1 MEKNVKFLAN
11 DRIVDAGSPSA
22 APALDFIRDELGL
35 KGAKEGC
42 REGDCGACSV
52 LVGTRLP
59 GGGAE
64 YRAAPSC
71 LLALGELDGRH
82 LVTIEGLAS
91 AAKGEPGSV
100 AGLTPVMKALLEE
113 NGSQCGFCS
122 PGVVISL
129 TGWLLSASHVDVEG
143 ALTAVEGNL
152 CRCTGYGA
160 IRRAAA
166 RLAKEF
172 AGLPEDRGARLAAL
186 EKAGAVPPSLG
197 QFSRGELLGGGGTGA
212 AAGAAG
218 EAMPGAAVSGA
229 GRGSAAEGLTV
240 LGGGTDF
247 FVRNPDPEAGFEAE
261 LLDLRPGYSK
271 IERTTQGGSAVLEV
285 GAAATVHDFFTSPEV
300 RALVPG
306 IGSFEGEMASSLIRG
321 RATLG
326 GNVANAS
333 PIADMTAILI
343 ALGAELV
350 VEKRADG
357 SRRSLP
363 LARFFLGYKKL
374 DLAAG
379 ELIAGFR
386 IPLPPRGATPR
397 FNFEKVA
404 KRRHLDIAS
413 VNSAAFLM
421 TEGDGAK
428 PRIASALVSAGGVAA
443 TPLLLARTSAFLAG
457 RAADAA
463 TAREAAAIAVSE
475 IAPISDVR
483 GSADYRKR
491 LLERLVLG
499 HFIRLFPESG
509 IAEELFP

>member
-1 MEKNVKFLAN
+1 MEKSVKFLAN
-11 DRIVDAGSPSA
+11 DRIVNAGSRQA
-22 APALDFIRDELGL
+22 APALDFIRDGLGL

-59 GGGAE
+59 DGGAE
-64 YRAAPSC
+64 YRAVPSC
-71 LLALGELDGRH
+71 LLALGELEGRH

-91 AAKGEPGSV
+91 AAQGAPGSV
-100 AGLTPVMKALLEE
+100 AGLTPVMRALLEE

-129 TGWLLSASHVDVEG
+129 TGWLLSAGHVDVEG

-166 RLAKEF
+166 RLAKDF
-172 AGLPEDRGARLAAL
+172 AGLPEDRSARLAAL
-186 EKAGAVPPSLG
+186 EKAGVVPPSLG
-197 QFSRGELLGGGGTGA
+197 RFARGEL
-212 AAGAAG
+212 
-218 EAMPGAAVSGA
+218 MPGAAHAASASHAARGA
-229 GRGSAAEGLTV
+229 SATAEGLTV

-271 IERTTQGGSAVLEV
+271 IGRTTQGGAAVLEI
-285 GAAATVHDFFTSPEV
+285 GAAVTVHDFFTSPEV

-357 SRRSLP
+357 SRRGLP

-374 DLAAG
+374 DLGTG
-379 ELIAGFR
+379 EFIAGFR
-386 IPLPPRGATPR
+386 IPVPPRDATPR

-413 VNSAAFLM
+413 VNSAASLM
-421 TEGDGAK
+421 TEGGGAK
-428 PRIASALVSAGGVAA
+428 PRIVSALVSAGGVAA
-443 TPLLLARTSAFLAG
+443 TPLLLSRTSAFLAG
-457 RAADAA
+457 RSADAA

-483 GSADYRKR
+483 GTADYRKR

>member
-1 MEKNVKFLAN
+1 MEKSVKFLAN
-11 DRIVDAGSPSA
+11 DRIVDAGSRRA

-59 GGGAE
+59 DGSAE

-71 LLALGELDGRH
+71 LLALGELEGRH

-91 AAKGEPGSV
+91 AAAGAPGSV

-122 PGVVISL
+122 PGIVISL
-129 TGWLLSASHVDVEG
+129 TGWLLSAGHVDIEG

-166 RLAKEF
+166 RLAKDF
-172 AGLPEDRGARLAAL
+172 AGLPEDRTARLAAL
-186 EKAGAVPPSLG
+186 EKAGVVPPSLG
-197 QFSRGELLGGGGTGA
+197 LFSRGELLTAGPAGATGA
-212 AAGAAG
+212 AGTVATAGKT
-218 EAMPGAAVSGA
+218 
-229 GRGSAAEGLTV
+229 EGLTV

-247 FVRNPDPEAGFEAE
+247 FVRNPDPEAAFEAE
-261 LLDLRPGYSK
+261 LLDLKPGYSK
-271 IERTTQGGSAVLEV
+271 IERTTQGGTALLEV
-285 GAAATVHDFFTSPEV
+285 GAAVTVHDFFASPEV
-300 RALVPG
+300 ESLAPG

-350 VEKRADG
+350 IEKRSDG
-357 SRRSLP
+357 SRRRLP

-374 DLAAG
+374 DLGAG

-386 IPLPPRGATPR
+386 IPVPAPGAKPR

-421 TEGDGAK
+421 TEGGGAK
-428 PRIASALVSAGGVAA
+428 PHIASALVSAGGVAA
-443 TPLLLARTSAFLAG
+443 TPLLLSKTSAFLSG
-457 RAADAA
+457 RIADAT

-483 GSADYRKR
+483 GSADYRRR

>member
-1 MEKNVKFLAN
+1 MEKSVKFLAN
-11 DRIVDAGSPSA
+11 DRIVDAGSRRA
-22 APALDFIRDELGL
+22 APALDFIRDGLGL

-71 LLALGELDGRH
+71 LLALGELEGRH

-91 AAKGEPGSV
+91 AASGEPGSV

-166 RLAKEF
+166 RLAKDF
-172 AGLPEDRGARLAAL
+172 AGLPEDRAARLAAL
-186 EKAGAVPPSLG
+186 EKAGVVPTSLG
-197 QFSRGELLGGGGTGA
+197 QFSRGELL
-212 AAGAAG
+212 
-218 EAMPGAAVSGA
+218 PGAAQA
-229 GRGSAAEGLTV
+229 LSASLAARDAARIASAPAEGLTV

-271 IERTTQGGSAVLEV
+271 IERTTHDGAAVLEV
-285 GAAATVHDFFTSPEV
+285 GAAVTVHDFFTSTEV
-300 RALVPG
+300 RDLVPG

-333 PIADMTAILI
+333 PIADMTAILV
-343 ALGAELV
+343 ALDAELLI
-350 VEKRADG
+350 EKRVDG
-357 SRRSLP
+357 SRRGLL

-374 DLAAG
+374 DLGTG
-379 ELIAGFR
+379 EFIAGFR
-386 IPLPPRGATPR
+386 IPVPPRGATPR

-413 VNSAAFLM
+413 VNSAAFFLA
-421 TEGDGAK
+421 EGGGAK

-443 TPLLLARTSAFLAG
+443 TPLLLSKTSAFLAG
-457 RAADAA
+457 KTADAA

-483 GSADYRKR
+483 GSADYRRR

>member
-1 MEKNVKFLAN
+1 MEKSVKFLAN
-11 DRIVDAGSPSA
+11 DRIVDAGSRRA

-64 YRAAPSC
+64 YRAVPSC
-71 LLALGELDGRH
+71 LLALGELEGRH

-91 AAKGEPGSV
+91 AAKGAPGSV
-100 AGLTPVMKALLEE
+100 EGLTPVMKALLEE

-129 TGWLLSASHVDVEG
+129 TGWLLSAGQVDIEG

-172 AGLPEDRGARLAAL
+172 AGLPASREARLAAL
-186 EKAGAVPPSLG
+186 EKAGVVPPSLG
-197 QFSRGELLGGGGTGA
+197 QFSRGELFEASAGGA
-212 AAGAAG
+212 APGGA
-218 EAMPGAAVSGA
+218 SGA
-229 GRGSAAEGLTV
+229 GVPAQGLTV

-261 LLDLRPGYSK
+261 LLDLRPVYSR
-271 IERTTQGGSAVLEV
+271 IDRTTRDGAAVLEV
-285 GAAATVHDFFTSPEV
+285 GAAVTVHDFFTSTEV

-306 IGSFEGEMASSLIRG
+306 IGAFEGEMASSLIRG

-343 ALGAELV
+343 ALDAELV

-357 SRRSLP
+357 SRRTLP

-386 IPLPPRGATPR
+386 IPMPAPGSTPR

-413 VNSAAFLM
+413 VNSAALIL
-421 TEGDGAK
+421 TEGGGSK
-428 PRIASALVSAGGVAA
+428 PHIASAAISAGGVAA
-443 TPLLLARTSAFLAG
+443 TPLLLSRTSAFLAG
-457 RAADAA
+457 RTADAA

-483 GSADYRKR
+483 GSAEYRKR

>member
-1 MEKNVKFLAN
+1 MEKSVKFLAN
-11 DRIVDAGSPSA
+11 DRIVDAGSHRSS
-22 APALDFIRDELGL
+22 PALDFIRDELGL

-59 GGGAE
+59 GGSAE

-71 LLALGELDGRH
+71 LLALGELEGRH

-91 AAKGEPGSV
+91 AASGEPGSV

-129 TGWLLSASHVDVEG
+129 TGWLLSANRIDIEG

-172 AGLPEDRGARLAAL
+172 AGLPEGRPARLAAL
-186 EKAGAVPPSLG
+186 ERAGVVPPSLG
-197 QFSRGELLGGGGTGA
+197 RFSRGELLPVASPIASGSLA
-212 AAGAAG
+212 ARDAARDSS
-218 EAMPGAAVSGA
+218 EP
-229 GRGSAAEGLTV
+229 AESLTV
-240 LGGGTDF
+240 LGGGTDY
-247 FVRNPDPEAGFEAE
+247 FVRNPDPETGFEAE
-261 LLDLRPGYSK
+261 LLDLKPGYSR
-271 IERTTQGGSAVLEV
+271 IDRTTRDGTAVLEV
-285 GAAATVHDFFTSPEV
+285 GAAATVHDFFASPEV
-300 RALVPG
+300 GRLVPG
-306 IGSFEGEMASSLIRG
+306 LAGFESEMASSLIRG

-333 PIADMTAILI
+333 PIADMTAILM

-350 VEKRADG
+350 IERRSDG
-357 SRRSLP
+357 SRRGLP
-363 LARFFLGYKKL
+363 LSRFFLGYKKL
-374 DLAAG
+374 DLGAG
-379 ELIAGFR
+379 EIIAGFR
-386 IPLPPRGATPR
+386 IPVPPHGATPR

-413 VNSAAFLM
+413 VNSAAFVM
-421 TEGDGAK
+421 TEGEGAK

-443 TPLLLARTSAFLAG
+443 TPLLLSRTSAFLAG
-457 RAADAA
+457 RTADAA

-475 IAPISDVR
+475 IAPIDDVR
-483 GSADYRKR
+483 GSADYRRR

>member
-1 MEKNVKFLAN
+1 MEKSVKFLVN
-11 DRIVDAGSPSA
+11 DRIVEAGSRRA

-71 LLALGELDGRH
+71 LLALGELEGRH

-91 AAKGEPGSV
+91 AAHGEPGSV

-129 TGWLLSASHVDVEG
+129 SGWLLSASPVDIEG

-172 AGLPEDRGARLAAL
+172 AGLPEDRAARLAAL
-186 EKAGAVPPSLG
+186 EEAGVVPPSLG
-197 QFSRGELLGGGGTGA
+197 QFARGELFA
-212 AAGAAG
+212 ANEAAGADAG
-218 EAMPGAAVSGA
+218 PASGA
-229 GRGSAAEGLTV
+229 RVEGCTV

-247 FVRNPDPEAGFEAE
+247 FVRNPDPDTDFEAE
-261 LLDLRPGYSK
+261 LLDLRPGYSR
-271 IERTTQGGSAVLEV
+271 IDRATRDGASVLEV

-300 RALVPG
+300 GALVPG
-306 IGSFEGEMASSLIRG
+306 IGAFEGEMASSLIRG

-343 ALGAELV
+343 ALGAEVV

-357 SRRSLP
+357 SRRGLP
-363 LARFFLGYKKL
+363 LARLFLGYKKL

-386 IPLPPRGATPR
+386 IPVPPRGATPR

-413 VNSAAFLM
+413 VNSAALVL
-421 TEGDGAK
+421 TEGEGPK

-443 TPLLLARTSAFLAG
+443 TPLILGKTSAFLAG

-463 TAREAAAIAVSE
+463 TAREAVAIAVSE
-475 IAPISDVR
+475 ISPISDVR
-483 GSADYRKR
+483 GSADYRRR